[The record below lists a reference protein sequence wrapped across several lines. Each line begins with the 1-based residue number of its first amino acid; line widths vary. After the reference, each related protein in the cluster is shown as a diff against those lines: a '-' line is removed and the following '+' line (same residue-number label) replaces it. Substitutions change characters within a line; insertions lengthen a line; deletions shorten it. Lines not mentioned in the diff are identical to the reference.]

1 MLQETEQQVAPTLYT
16 VNAARAATDEQWKA
30 LRLLGTQLH
39 LRTNRAAER
48 AKQFP
53 KFAADQF
60 IRAAIKNGKL
70 PPPEGGWHR
79 DMMDFEGVP
88 QMLLGLNLLEC
99 FFETATLRCKLL
111 SPPKGECFVTSDNP
125 AILLNQ
131 FAAEKKSVRD
141 YIGFAQTGFQLV
153 LPLGPSLC
161 AFLYDPFVYKVGN
174 RKDELVEISAG
185 DVDVLNSLQVQS
197 AERCLYAHRVEEEPR
212 VADLVRRYA
221 RHRRPDS
228 ATIKSFPQGENQELV
243 MFTNPPP
250 VLPRRWQFC
259 SRVKNIRS
267 EVGDRRDPGYTHL
280 IQLLMDDIEKNPTG
294 VILEDRIKKIMG
306 ALPENAPIQVLRHPR
321 LHGVRLPES
330 RKDWK
335 VGV

>member
-1 MLQETEQQVAPTLYT
+1 M
-16 VNAARAATDEQWKA
+16 
-30 LRLLGTQLH
+30 
-39 LRTNRAAER
+39 
-48 AKQFP
+48 
-53 KFAADQF
+53 
-60 IRAAIKNGKL
+60 
-70 PPPEGGWHR
+70 
-79 DMMDFEGVP
+79 
-88 QMLLGLNLLEC
+88 
-99 FFETATLRCKLL
+99 RCKLL

-185 DVDVLNSLQVQS
+185 DVEVLNSLQVQS

-228 ATIKSFPQGENQELV
+228 ATIKSFPQDKNQELV

-306 ALPENAPIQVLRHPR
+306 ALPENAPSKSCDIRGSMESGCPNRAKIGKWEYDERLIPGLPPRIRRHRSPR
-321 LHGVRLPES
+321 NRAFITGKCSSGSASPRYS
-330 RKDWK
+330 RGRRDDEKISDEHR
-335 VGV
+335 